1 MLTPSSRCTFIQSI
15 FLNRSFQRHIS
26 EAVLR
31 KVGDRCS
38 RSQTH
43 VAPHLHVNRVRNW
56 MEELISQKLILLKR
70 ETGKFRTLGEKLE
83 VTVETC

>member
-1 MLTPSSRCTFIQSI
+1 MQQVT
-15 FLNRSFQRHIS
+15 N
-26 EAVLR
+26 
-31 KVGDRCS
+31 
-38 RSQTH
+38 H